1 MIKIM
6 VTGIGGPA
14 GRNVASLLLEKGHT
28 VIGVDM
34 QRISYPGVKVHKI
47 PPASH
52 QSFLEKLYT
61 LAVEESIQLLIPTV
75 SEELPILASEWK
87 KWSDIPVVIGQQQ
100 AVSEADDKLLTYK
113 RLSSQGVC
121 VPRYIL
127 PSQVSSPE
135 EISLELGWPCLS
147 KPRIGRGGR
156 EVVIRNIEDWPA
168 ISMLDDRYI
177 LQEFIPETDY
187 APNVYSGK
195 KSVIVVLEKTRLK
208 YGIIGNAAEVKRV
221 NDQDVADLAIS
232 AAKALN
238 LTGPMDIDVRR
249 RSNYDPVVL
258 EINARFGANI
268 AQAKEVLDAVLEE
281 FGVC

>member
-14 GRNVASLLLEKGHT
+14 GRNVASLLLKKRHT
-28 VIGVDM
+28 IIGADM
-34 QRISYPGVKVHKI
+34 QSISLPSVKTHRI

-52 QSFLEKLYT
+52 PSFLEKLYI

-87 KWSDIPVVIGQQQ
+87 KMSDIPVVIGPQQ
-100 AVSEADDKLLTYK
+100 AVSDADDKFLTYK

-121 VPRYIL
+121 VPRYLL

-135 EISLELGWPCLS
+135 EISLKLGWPCLS
-147 KPRIGRGGR
+147 KPRVGRGGR
-156 EVVIRNIEDWPA
+156 GVVIRNVKDWPE

-177 LQEFIPETDY
+177 LQEFIPGTDY
-187 APNVYSGK
+187 APNVYIGK

-208 YGIIGNAAEVKRV
+208 EGIVGNAAEVKRV
-221 NDQDVADLAIS
+221 NAPDVADIAIS
-232 AAKALN
+232 AAKAMN
-238 LTGPMDIDVRR
+238 LTGPMDIDIRR
-249 RSNYDPVVL
+249 RNDHKPVVL

-268 AQAKEVLDAVLEE
+268 TQAKEVLDAVLED
-281 FGVC
+281 F

>member
-1 MIKIM
+1 MKIM

-34 QRISYPGVKVHKI
+34 QSISLPEVKVHRI

-52 QSFLEKLYT
+52 PSFLEKLYT

-87 KWSDIPVVIGQQQ
+87 KLSDIPAVIGQQQ
-100 AVSEADDKLLTYK
+100 AVSDADDKFLTYK
-113 RLSSQGVC
+113 RLSSHGVC
-121 VPRYIL
+121 VPRYSL

-135 EISLELGWPCLS
+135 EISLNLGWPCLS
-147 KPRIGRGGR
+147 KPRVGRGGR
-156 EVVIRNIEDWPA
+156 EVVIRNIKDWSA

-177 LQEFIPETDY
+177 LQEFIPGTDY
-187 APNVYSGK
+187 APNVYIGK

-208 YGIIGNAAEVKRV
+208 EGIVGNAAEVKRV
-221 NDQDVADLAIS
+221 NAPDVADMAIS
-232 AAKALN
+232 AAKAMN
-238 LTGPMDIDVRR
+238 LTGPMDIDIRR
-249 RSNYDPVVL
+249 RNDHNPVVL

-268 AQAKEVLDAVLEE
+268 THAKEVLDAVLED
-281 FGVC
+281 FGV